1 MKGISPLIA
10 VIMLIAFVL
19 VVSGIFYSWISQF
32 TYSHREEFQ
41 MCSKARITLQ
51 NAYYTEGT
59 GNITVTIYNS
69 GDVPLNGFTVIT
81 TLKGDEKPEVNRNF
95 LEKEIQ
101 AKEIGAFTLAYNQDS
116 ESILFQSVECKNVQE
131 IVKIYDI
138 GGL

>member
-19 VVSGIFYSWISQF
+19 VVSGIFYSWVSQF

-41 MCSKARITLQ
+41 MCSKAKISLQ
-51 NAYYTEGT
+51 NAYYNEDT

-81 TLKGDEKPEVNRNF
+81 TLGADKKPEVNRNF

-101 AKEIGAFTLAYNQDS
+101 AKEIEVFPLVYNQDT

-131 IVKIYDI
+131 LIKIYDVE
-138 GGL
+138 GL

>member
-19 VVSGIFYSWISQF
+19 VVSGIFYSWVSQF

-51 NAYYTEGT
+51 NAYYTNNT
-59 GNITVTIYNS
+59 GNITVTIYNG

-101 AKEIGAFTLAYNQDS
+101 AKEIGVFPMVYNQNT
-116 ESILFQSVECKNVQE
+116 ESILIQSVECKNVQE
-131 IVKIYDI
+131 IVKIYNVD
-138 GGL
+138 GL